1 MDYELEFES
10 LGQFEEDQPSYGDKW
25 HFEDYKVWQEAHK
38 LAINVYQTTKTFP
51 KTEQYGLISQL
62 NRAAMSVPAN
72 IAEGRHR
79 YSAKEFLR
87 HLVISRGS
95 LAEVRYFLIFARDLN
110 FIDTQLSQSLLQGTS
125 TVGKLINRTIAGV
138 RKNMD
143 NPRPK

>member
-10 LGQFEEDQPSYGDKW
+10 LGQFEEAKPSYGDKW

-38 LAINVYQTTKTFP
+38 LALKVYKNTKTFP

-79 YSAKEFLR
+79 YTSKEFLR
-87 HLVISRGS
+87 HLIISRGS

-110 FIDTQLSQSLLQGTS
+110 FIDTQLSQTLLQDTNL
-125 TVGKLINRTIAGV
+125 VGKLINRTISGV
-138 RKNMD
+138 RKNIP
-143 NPRPK
+143 NPK